1 MKKKIMALLLVSV
14 MGLSL
19 AACSSEKTSTTTFTT
34 SVTDGNGET
43 QTTTTTT
50 TSENGQTTTEQTTT
64 TTSADG
70 TTTTTSGQNG
80 KNADANSSDGTSAYV
95 PAETDIPTLRD
106 KWADFFNYGAEGKTD
121 QNEQVLFIYD
131 DPDKLS
137 QAAIMIISPDNI
149 LTLYD
154 IGNIRED
161 EDFYVIEDVDGDEEV
176 PFSILETADDH
187 FTMGFQDGSKAE
199 LYYVDK
205 DTILNDMIGI
215 IEQLS
220 KQQ

>member
-1 MKKKIMALLLVSV
+1 MKKKLMALFLVSV

-19 AACSSEKTSTTTFTT
+19 AACSSEKTSTSTVTT
-34 SVTDGNGET
+34 SFTDANGQT

-50 TSENGQTTTEQTTT
+50 TTENGQTTTERVSETTT
-64 TTSADG
+64 ENDSEKATTD
-70 TTTTTSGQNG
+70 
-80 KNADANSSDGTSAYV
+80 NSSEATSAYE
-95 PAETDIPTLRD
+95 PDETDIPTLRD
-106 KWADFFNYGAEGKTD
+106 KWANFFNYGAEGKSD
-121 QNEQVLFIYD
+121 QDEQVLFIYD

-137 QAAIMIISPDNI
+137 QAAIMIISPDKI
-149 LTLYD
+149 LTIYD
-154 IGNIRED
+154 IGNVRED
-161 EDFYVIEDVDGDEEV
+161 EDYYVIEDVDGDVEL
-176 PFSILETADDH
+176 PFSILETSDDH
-187 FTMGFQDGSKAE
+187 FTMGFQDGSKAD